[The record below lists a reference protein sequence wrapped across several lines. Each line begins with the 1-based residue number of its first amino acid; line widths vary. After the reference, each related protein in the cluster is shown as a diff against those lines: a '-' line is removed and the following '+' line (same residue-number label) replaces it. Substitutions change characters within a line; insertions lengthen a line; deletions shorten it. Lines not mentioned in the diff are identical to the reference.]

1 MKRVRILL
9 RVSSS
14 QQLDADG
21 DLTVQRRLVR
31 EYIERHKDWRL
42 DDKEYFEGSN
52 SGYKNAVSK
61 RDILQ
66 EALTDARNNE
76 YDILAAYKD
85 DRIGRRMWEIGAYVM
100 TLKSCGVDIYTVKDG
115 CISPENDDIMG
126 QMMLALRYGN
136 AQKSSSDTGMR
147 VKDTAEKLVRE
158 GKFMGGMA
166 PYGYR
171 LIFSGEISKHGRALH
186 RLEIIPEQAAL
197 VRKIFELSCCRELG
211 SVKIANILNAN
222 PSTREM
228 SPGGEWKCGTITG
241 ILQNPVYTGRAA
253 YKRRERIDGK
263 CRRKDS
269 REWIL
274 SEKSDSDIRIID
286 GPLWTLTQ
294 EKRKARA
301 DRFRKKTPVTED
313 VPSPSVISRN
323 DGILPLR
330 GILFCGFCGRRMVNG
345 TRYSYWTLQSTG
357 EKRSRKI
364 PLYRCPAA
372 HNGIPHRQSAQ
383 FHADTLE
390 NIVYDCLADY
400 IGHLLQQEDLNAL
413 YQKKLFSQKK
423 TLENRLRQI
432 RKEHTRL
439 TRDMMLL
446 RERIPEAI
454 AGTYPLPLSELARA
468 LQQKTER
475 ASMLEDSMR
484 KNRISLEELQN
495 VTDKFSASATS
506 EPGFSELD
514 FPEPDFS
521 GLDSDSQKNV
531 PPLPAWPR
539 LFEQS
544 APETKR
550 VLANRLIE
558 RIDVT
563 KEQIVI
569 RFRG

>member
-1 MKRVRILL
+1 
-9 RVSSS
+9 
-14 QQLDADG
+14 
-21 DLTVQRRLVR
+21 
-31 EYIERHKDWRL
+31 
-42 DDKEYFEGSN
+42 
-52 SGYKNAVSK
+52 
-61 RDILQ
+61 
-66 EALTDARNNE
+66 
-76 YDILAAYKD
+76 
-85 DRIGRRMWEIGAYVM
+85 
-100 TLKSCGVDIYTVKDG
+100 
-115 CISPENDDIMG
+115 
-126 QMMLALRYGN
+126 
-136 AQKSSSDTGMR
+136 
-147 VKDTAEKLVRE
+147 
-158 GKFMGGMA
+158 
-166 PYGYR
+166 
-171 LIFSGEISKHGRALH
+171 
-186 RLEIIPEQAAL
+186 
-197 VRKIFELSCCRELG
+197 
-211 SVKIANILNAN
+211 
-222 PSTREM
+222 
-228 SPGGEWKCGTITG
+228 
-241 ILQNPVYTGRAA
+241 
-253 YKRRERIDGK
+253 
-263 CRRKDS
+263 
-269 REWIL
+269 
-274 SEKSDSDIRIID
+274 
-286 GPLWTLTQ
+286 
-294 EKRKARA
+294 
-301 DRFRKKTPVTED
+301 
-313 VPSPSVISRN
+313 
-323 DGILPLR
+323 
-330 GILFCGFCGRRMVNG
+330 MVNG

-495 VTDKFSASATS
+495 VTDKFSASGS
-506 EPGFSELD
+506 S
-514 FPEPDFS
+514 EPDFS

-531 PPLPAWPR
+531 PPLPSWPR